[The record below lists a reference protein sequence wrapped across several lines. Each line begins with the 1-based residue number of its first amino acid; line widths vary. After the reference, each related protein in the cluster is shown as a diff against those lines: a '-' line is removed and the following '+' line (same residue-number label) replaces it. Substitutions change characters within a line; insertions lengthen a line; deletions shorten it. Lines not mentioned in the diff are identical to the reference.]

1 MRDSPSPVLVIAA
14 LLALFPGAAAV
25 GVGLAR
31 WLAPGSWVADAV
43 SFFALPVAFATG
55 LQIWYGVA
63 LFGMLVRLVGRWRA
77 GAVPVRDRAVARPPL
92 PGSVVFL
99 PLSSGAGAIAGLVAG
114 LVSSTQPAWLV
125 MLVYWLVGTLHGVVA
140 WRLARRGVL
149 MPPESV

>member
-1 MRDSPSPVLVIAA
+1 MRDSPSPLVMILA

-43 SFFALPVAFATG
+43 SFFALPIAFAAG
-55 LQIWYGVA
+55 LQMWYGLA
-63 LFGMLVRLVGRWRA
+63 LFGALVQLVGRWRV
-77 GAVPVRDRAVARPPL
+77 GAVPVRDHAVARPPL
-92 PGSVVFL
+92 PGSAVFL
-99 PLSSGAGAIAGLVAG
+99 PLSSGAGAFAGLVAG
-114 LVSSTQPAWLV
+114 LVSSTQRAWLV

-140 WRLARRGVL
+140 WRLARSGVL